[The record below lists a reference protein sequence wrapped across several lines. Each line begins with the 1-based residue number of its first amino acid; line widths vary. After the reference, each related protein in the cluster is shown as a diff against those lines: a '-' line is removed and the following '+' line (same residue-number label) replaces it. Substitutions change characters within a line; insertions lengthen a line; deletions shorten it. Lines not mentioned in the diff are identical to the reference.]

1 MAMQSKI
8 LAHFVKFKMFL
19 FLMDMIVLI
28 LGELEFLEGLV
39 KVAWQCKN
47 ELKKIEVYVVYI
59 VARKEVEVNLN

>member
-1 MAMQSKI
+1 M
-8 LAHFVKFKMFL
+8 
-19 FLMDMIVLI
+19 I

-59 VARKEVEVNLN
+59 VVSKEVEVSFN